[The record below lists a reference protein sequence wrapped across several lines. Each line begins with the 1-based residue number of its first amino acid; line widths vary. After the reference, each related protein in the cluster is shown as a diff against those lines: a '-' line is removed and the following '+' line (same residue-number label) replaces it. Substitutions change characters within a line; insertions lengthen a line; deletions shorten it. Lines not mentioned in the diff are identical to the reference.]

1 MEAQKFQ
8 RREQLRHDIASLLR
22 RKILSRQLR
31 PGDIVRLRPIAIE
44 MDVSVT
50 PVREALLLLA
60 QEGWM
65 AQEPNR
71 GFRVV
76 GIRRSDTRDIYFMW
90 GAAEGE
96 IAARAARRVSGD
108 DIVELRDLDRQL
120 KETDSATSGELALK
134 LNAQLHE
141 KVHQIADS
149 PKLTWFAEAAN
160 RIVPFELWLDFPD
173 IPGWRVFNQ
182 THHTRIVEQ
191 IVTGDE
197 VGAEES
203 MREHFVTTGD
213 MLLEWLDSLDF
224 WDQETSL

>member
-1 MEAQKFQ
+1 MDGLKYQ
-8 RREQLRHDIASLLR
+8 RREQLRHDISSLLR
-22 RKILSRQLR
+22 RKILSRELR

-44 MDVSVT
+44 MDVSIT

-90 GAAEGE
+90 AAAEGE
-96 IAARAARRVSGD
+96 IAARAARRITENDV
-108 DIVELRDLDRQL
+108 VELRELDRL
-120 KETDSATSGELALK
+120 LRETDHATSGELALR
-134 LNAQLHE
+134 LNAQLHD
-141 KVHQIADS
+141 KVHRIADS

-160 RIVPFELWLDFPD
+160 RVVPFELWLDFPD

-182 THHTRIVEQ
+182 THHTKIIEHIVS
-191 IVTGDE
+191 GDD
-197 VGAEES
+197 VGAEAS
-203 MREHFVTTGD
+203 MRQHFETTGD
-213 MLLEWLDSLDF
+213 MLLEWLDALDF
-224 WDQETSL
+224 WDSATTP

>member
-1 MEAQKFQ
+1 M
-8 RREQLRHDIASLLR
+8 
-22 RKILSRQLR
+22 
-31 PGDIVRLRPIAIE
+31 E
-44 MDVSVT
+44 MDVSIT
-50 PVREALLLLA
+50 PVREALLMLA

-90 GAAEGE
+90 GSAEGE
-96 IAARAARRVSGD
+96 IAARAARRVTAED
-108 DIVELRDLDRQL
+108 LVELRDLDRQL
-120 KETDSATSGELALK
+120 RETDSETSGEIALK
-134 LNAQLHE
+134 LNAQLHD

-149 PKLTWFAEAAN
+149 PKLTWFAQTAN

-173 IPGWRVFNQ
+173 IPGWRTFNQ

-191 IVTGDE
+191 IGAGDE

-203 MREHFVTTGD
+203 MRQHFVTTGD

-224 WDQETSL
+224 WDQEAGR